1 MVSPPQS
8 YPSRSGDPPST
19 TTFLSE
25 RIDPKSSILHPL
37 YGTDYSSWQLKEGE

>member
-8 YPSRSGDPPST
+8 YLVVLGHPST

-25 RIDPKSSILHPL
+25 RIDPKSAILHPL

>member
-8 YPSRSGDPPST
+8 YLVVLGHPQA

-25 RIDPKSSILHPL
+25 RIDPKSAIFHPL
-37 YGTDYSSWQLKEGE
+37 YRNDYSSWQLKEGE